1 MRERIPP
8 FDGTLSQAQARLED
22 YERAVVDRVRY
33 EASPERDGEG
43 LGRVAKEYERTLT
56 AVAEVLRLSCD

>member
-8 FDGTLSQAQARLED
+8 FDGTLSQALARLED

-33 EASPERDGEG
+33 EASPEGMAKALIAWRRNAS
-43 LGRVAKEYERTLT
+43 GR
-56 AVAEVLRLSCD
+56 